1 MTQKTDVVV
10 RMRKGAEVV
19 DRQRFPMVY
28 QTYTE
33 GADEIERLRLDKER
47 ALAAL
52 RFVARGNYTKRGD
65 VRYAAEIA
73 IEELTI

>member
-1 MTQKTDVVV
+1 MSKTDVVL

-33 GADEIERLRLDKER
+33 AADEIERLRKDKER
-47 ALAAL
+47 ALEAL
-52 RFVARGNYTKRGD
+52 KFVARARYKERD
-65 VRYAAEIA
+65 HARYAAEIA
-73 IEELTI
+73 IEEITI

>member
-1 MTQKTDVVV
+1 MTQKTDVVL

-19 DRQRFPMVY
+19 DRHRFPMVY

-33 GADEIERLRLDKER
+33 AADEIERLRRDKER

-52 RFVARGNYTKRGD
+52 RYFKTGNYKQRFE
-65 VRYAAEIA
+65 VRYAAECA
-73 IEELTI
+73 IEEIE